1 MRGECP
7 TLELYMHRTALALII
22 GLIFLICAATAATA
36 SGAASQVS
44 ITKTT
49 VEPGSLMPGDTG
61 TVMIEVANS
70 GAVPVQIRR
79 AFLQD
84 PLVPSVGEQTGST
97 VGTLGPGATRTF
109 TFTVKA
115 DTNTHTG
122 TYYPWF
128 YLDFGEDG
136 SLSTHVPVQVDET
149 PVTVL
154 VTHRPDTF
162 VEGKKEQIR
171 LVIGNPRASEVT
183 GVMVTPTGD
192 GIEAVQTGHFAGAIP
207 PSGTANLTIDVT
219 PHRETT
225 LGFVVTYRTGA
236 NTHTTL
242 AEIPVAFGDS
252 KTMAHLVVNNI
263 EVRGGSGSYTIS
275 GDVTNAGLT
284 TARGVVVTTGD
295 PAVPEN
301 PYPEYVLGSLEA
313 DDLSSFDLNCHV
325 ENATHIPLLI
335 SFRDADGTLYTQ
347 STTVS
352 LDKEK
357 GYMQSQAP
365 GTAESADAGLPL
377 PVMAVLGVF
386 AVLACG
392 LILKKT
398 GLIDDLRNSRRP

>member
-1 MRGECP
+1 
-7 TLELYMHRTALALII
+7 MHRTGIALII
-22 GLIFLICAATAATA
+22 GLIFLVCAATAGST
-36 SGAASQVS
+36 SGTASQVS

-49 VEPGSLMPGDTG
+49 VEPGSLMPGDIA
-61 TVMIEVANS
+61 TVTIEVANS
-70 GAVPVQIRR
+70 GADAVQIRR

-84 PLVPSVGEQTGST
+84 TMVPSVGEQVGST
-97 VGTLGPGATRTF
+97 VSTLGPGATRTF
-109 TFTVKA
+109 TYTVKA
-115 DTNTHTG
+115 GTNTHTG

-128 YLDFGEDG
+128 YLDFGEGG
-136 SLSTHVPVQVDET
+136 SLSTHIPVQVDET
-149 PVTVL
+149 PATVI
-154 VTHRPDTF
+154 VASRPDTF

-171 LVIGNPRASEVT
+171 LVIGNPRSSEIS
-183 GVMVTPTGD
+183 GVSVVPVGD

-207 PSGTANLTIDVT
+207 PSGAANLTFDVT
-219 PHRETT
+219 ARKETT
-225 LGFVVTYRTGA
+225 LGFEVTYRTGA

-263 EVRGGSGSYTIS
+263 EVKGGFGSYSIG

-301 PYPEYVLGSLEA
+301 PYPEYVLGSLEP

-377 PVMAVLGVF
+377 PVMALLGVL